1 MVGQSTIQLFNL
13 LFQQLVIT
21 NHSIKRNAGYLARQE
36 IERILA
42 PLRADPLRLEPFGFK
57 VYSQNDED
65 GILAEIFKRV
75 GIRTGIF
82 CEIGVQDGLECNS
95 LFLIHQGWRG
105 TWVEADETQIP
116 AINEKFQQLLTSG
129 QLHVQNEYAKP
140 ENINRLLTEG
150 LSRIAGKADELDF
163 LSIDVDGMDFYLLQS
178 LELKPKVIC
187 IEYNAKF
194 PAGVIRCP
202 VFDPNYRW
210 QGTDYMGASLSA
222 FDELARTMGYT
233 LVGTN
238 ITGANAFFVR
248 NDLTANRFVSDSSS
262 EALYNPPRYYLMIDH
277 FIDQVGHRADFGAY
291 ESTDRYKKVL
301 QPQNTESVE
310 IKKNISRNGNL
321 VRNGIEPAV
330 NQWMPLNYQSNFETW
345 PPLDAGKW
353 IEFNPSCIQLP
364 SGRWL
369 GVIRRDN
376 YPPVPGMGTIWT
388 VELDD
393 CLRPIGTPHLLLAR
407 SEDPR
412 AIVVGSRVFIF
423 YCVIEHSEDG
433 HFSGASMCI
442 AECLVN
448 ETDAPAFLHIHQ
460 ILQLPK
466 NPLQKPSTGTAHEN
480 WEKNWVPF
488 PLSSEQIGI
497 IYSHAPWTVLTLN
510 VNASSNQRNFE
521 NAYQGPNLEWAWGQ
535 IRGGTVP
542 VPAPSVFGENL
553 LITFYHSSARVGSRK
568 LYFVGACIF
577 DAKAPFTPRLITHS
591 PLLVAPYNTGA
602 HQFGW
607 NFAGSVVFPLGAQPL
622 ENGYRLLCGR
632 DDGSIAT
639 FLIENEALLPR
650 LEPISV
656 PLILHNSQSETL
668 NGSHE
673 PLIPWP
679 FDESA
684 LHLARLLVLM
694 HHGHGVFIDAAPGD
708 GAATARLASHF
719 ERSFVFVPDESA
731 KNRIKKL
738 FAINE
743 INTAELFIGDIHIHE
758 DIAHEI
764 KLICINDGA
773 AVETVLERIQYL
785 LIKHKPVLAFTLPAE
800 NEAADKIQRL
810 LSDCAYTCEAIFP
823 FTPLSRLAIPSETRA
838 DYDWLV

>member
-1 MVGQSTIQLFNL
+1 MEDQTAIQLFNL
-13 LFQQLVIT
+13 FNQQLAVT
-21 NHSIKRNAGYLARQE
+21 NYSIKRNAGYLARQE
-36 IERILA
+36 IKHILS

-65 GILAEIFKRV
+65 GILAEIFKR
-75 GIRTGIF
+75 ISITKGIF
-82 CEIGVQDGLECNS
+82 CEIGVHNGLECNS
-95 LFLIHQGWRG
+95 LFLLHQEWRG

-116 AINEKFQQLLTSG
+116 VINEKFQQLLASG
-129 QLHVQNEYAKP
+129 QLHVQNEYVKP
-140 ENINRLLTEG
+140 ENINQLLTEG
-150 LSRIAGKADELDF
+150 LSRIAGKTDELDF
-163 LSIDVDGMDFYLLQS
+163 LSIDIDGMDFYLLRS

-202 VFDPNYRW
+202 IFDPNYRW

-222 FDELARTMGYT
+222 LDELARTMGYT

-248 NDLTANRFVSDSSS
+248 NDLTANRFVSDASP
-262 EALYNPPRYYLMIDH
+262 EVLYNPPRYYLMTNH
-277 FIDQVGHRADFGAY
+277 FEDQVGHRADFGPY
-291 ESTDRYKKVL
+291 EPIDQNKQAFQSQNIKAVTARSPYTKDSSSYTDQIRPGK
-301 QPQNTESVE
+301 P
-310 IKKNISRNGNL
+310 R
-321 VRNGIEPAV
+321 
-330 NQWMPLNYQSNFETW
+330 WMPLNHQRNFEIW
-345 PPLDAGKW
+345 PPLDPGKW

-369 GVIRRDN
+369 GVIRRDKF
-376 YPPVPGMGTIWT
+376 PPIPGMGTTWII
-388 VELDD
+388 ELDD
-393 CLRPIGTPHLLLAR
+393 HLRPIGTPQLLLPQG
-407 SEDPR
+407 EDPR
-412 AIVVGSRVFIF
+412 AILLGSRVFVF
-423 YCVIEHSEDG
+423 FVTVERTEDG
-433 HFSGASMCI
+433 RFSGASMCI
-442 AECLVN
+442 AECLIN
-448 ETDAPAFLHIHQ
+448 ETDAPNFLHIQQ
-460 ILQLPK
+460 ILKLPK
-466 NPLQKPSTGTAHEN
+466 NPVKNPSTRLILDG

-488 PLSSEQIGI
+488 PISSEQIGI

-607 NFAGSVVFPLGAQPL
+607 NFAGSVVFPLGVQPL

-656 PLILHNSQSETL
+656 PLILHNSQSEIL

-773 AVETVLERIQYL
+773 VVETVLERIQYL
-785 LIKHKPVLAFTLPAE
+785 LIKHKPVLVFTLPAE
-800 NEAADKIQRL
+800 NEAADKVQRL